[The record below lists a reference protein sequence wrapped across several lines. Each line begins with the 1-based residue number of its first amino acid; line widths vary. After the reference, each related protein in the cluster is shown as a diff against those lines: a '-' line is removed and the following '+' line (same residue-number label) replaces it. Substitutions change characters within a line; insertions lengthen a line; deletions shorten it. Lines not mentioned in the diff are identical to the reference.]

1 MSTHNLDINKYT
13 LEEIFGLFDLT
24 YNLTEESMR
33 AAKKKVLMIHP
44 DKSRLPP
51 SYFHF
56 YREAYDI
63 VLNIYKQKV
72 RQTEGAIN
80 SGIKPVY
87 QPFDHSDSGPDISKK
102 MAKSVAE
109 SVAERVAKASDS
121 KGSHAFNNKF
131 NDLYDK
137 NMVRKADTSRYDW
150 FRQSDSVYDDFS
162 QKQVNPKNMGSE
174 LEAIKQKQAALQVYR
189 GVQEMNASGQIGTSY
204 FEEDDGAEY
213 VSSDVFSKLKFD
225 DLRKVHKDQTV
236 FAVSESDLNKRVQY
250 KSVDQ
255 FVRDRDGGN
264 QAPLSKIEAAQLLER
279 QQKEKEQL
287 IMNKQHRD
295 FMLQKEY
302 ESKQQAVR
310 AAFLQLRN

>member
-150 FRQSDSVYDDFS
+150 FRQSNSVYDDFS

>member
-1 MSTHNLDINKYT
+1 MSSHNLDINKYS

-24 YNLTEESMR
+24 YNLTEDSMR

-51 SYFHF
+51 EYFHF
-56 YREAYDI
+56 YREAYEI
-63 VLNIYKQKV
+63 VLNIYKQKA
-72 RQTEGAIN
+72 RQTEGALN
-80 SGIKPVY
+80 GNPVY
-87 QPFDHSDSGPDISKK
+87 KPLDHEESRPDISKK
-102 MAKSVAE
+102 MAE
-109 SVAERVAKASDS
+109 SVLSNAGTSVSGTSNAGTS
-121 KGSHAFNNKF
+121 KNQNAFNNKF

-150 FRQSDSVYDDFS
+150 FRQADSVFDDFS
-162 QKQVNPKNMGSE
+162 QKQVNPKNMGTE

-189 GVQEMNASGQIGTSY
+189 GVQEMNASGSRGTSY
-204 FEEDDGAEY
+204 FEEDDGADY

-264 QAPLSKIEAAQLLER
+264 QAPLSKMEASQLLER

-302 ESKQQAVR
+302 EAKQQAVR
-310 AAFLQLRN
+310 AAFLQLK

>member
-1 MSTHNLDINKYT
+1 MSQHNLDINKYS

-24 YNLTEESMR
+24 YDLTEESMR

-51 SYFHF
+51 TYFHF

-63 VLNIYKQKV
+63 VLNIYKQKA
-72 RQTEGAIN
+72 RQTEGAT
-80 SGIKPVY
+80 SGNGSGKPVY
-87 QPFDHSDSGPDISKK
+87 TPLNSGDYEPDISKK
-102 MAKSVAE
+102 MAE
-109 SVAERVAKASDS
+109 TT
-121 KGSHAFNNKF
+121 KGKGANGAQVFNSKF
-131 NDLYDK
+131 NELYDK

-150 FRQSDSVYDDFS
+150 FRQADSVYDDFS

-189 GVQEMNASGQIGTSY
+189 GVQEMNASGPRGTSY
-204 FEEDDGAEY
+204 FEEDDTSADY
-213 VSSDVFSKLKFD
+213 VSCDVFSKLKFD

-264 QAPLSKIEAAQLLER
+264 QAPLSKMEASQVLER

-287 IMNKQHRD
+287 MMNKQHRD

-302 ESKQQAVR
+302 EAKQKSVR
-310 AAFLQLRN
+310 AAFLQLK

>member
-1 MSTHNLDINKYT
+1 MSAHNLDINNYS

-24 YNLTEESMR
+24 YDLTEESMR

-56 YREAYDI
+56 YREAYEI
-63 VLNIYKQKV
+63 VLNIYKQKT
-72 RQTEGAIN
+72 RSSTGSKGHET
-80 SGIKPVY
+80 VY
-87 QPFDHSDSGPDISKK
+87 QPIHQ
-102 MAKSVAE
+102 AE
-109 SVAERVAKASDS
+109 SLPQEMTEAK
-121 KGSHAFNNKF
+121 GAFNSKF
-131 NDLYDK
+131 NELYDK
-137 NMVRKADTSRYDW
+137 NMVRKQDTSRYDW

-189 GVQEMNASGQIGTSY
+189 GVQEMNASGQSGTSY

>member
-1 MSTHNLDINKYT
+1 MTGSDNPIPSTTT
-13 LEEIFGLFDLT
+13 L
-24 YNLTEESMR
+24 
-33 AAKKKVLMIHP
+33 AKNRWIP
-44 DKSRLPP
+44 R
-51 SYFHF
+51 
-56 YREAYDI
+56 I
-63 VLNIYKQKV
+63 W
-72 RQTEGAIN
+72 
-80 SGIKPVY
+80 
-87 QPFDHSDSGPDISKK
+87 GP
-102 MAKSVAE
+102 
-109 SVAERVAKASDS
+109 
-121 KGSHAFNNKF
+121 
-131 NDLYDK
+131 
-137 NMVRKADTSRYDW
+137 
-150 FRQSDSVYDDFS
+150 
-162 QKQVNPKNMGSE
+162 
-174 LEAIKQKQAALQVYR
+174 VYR
-189 GVQEMNASGQIGTSY
+189 GVQEMNASGQSGTSY

-310 AAFLQLRN
+310 AAFLQLRNWMCVYKIL

>member
-1 MSTHNLDINKYT
+1 MSQHNLDINKYS

-24 YNLTEESMR
+24 YDLTEESMR

-51 SYFHF
+51 TYFHF

-72 RQTEGAIN
+72 RQTEGPSN
-80 SGIKPVY
+80 SKPIY
-87 QPFDHSDSGPDISKK
+87 KPLDHEESQPDISKK
-102 MAKSVAE
+102 MAE
-109 SVAERVAKASDS
+109 SAK
-121 KGSHAFNNKF
+121 GNGAFNSKF
-131 NDLYDK
+131 NELYDK

-150 FRQSDSVYDDFS
+150 FRQADSVYDDFS

-189 GVQEMNASGQIGTSY
+189 GVQEMNASGPRGTSY
-204 FEEDDGAEY
+204 FEEDDASSDY
-213 VSSDVFSKLKFD
+213 VSCDVFSKLKFD

-264 QAPLSKIEAAQLLER
+264 QAPLSKMEASQLLER

-302 ESKQQAVR
+302 EAKQKSVR
-310 AAFLQLRN
+310 AAFLQLHN

>member
-1 MSTHNLDINKYT
+1 MASTHNLDINTYS
-13 LEEIFGLFDLT
+13 LDEIFGLFDLN
-24 YNLTEESMR
+24 YNLTEDSMR

-44 DKSRLPP
+44 DKSRLPAN
-51 SYFHF
+51 YFLF
-56 YREAYDI
+56 YKQAYEI
-63 VLNIYKQKV
+63 VLNIYKQKSKFND
-72 RQTEGAIN
+72 GAN
-80 SGIKPVY
+80 NAPQQY
-87 QPFDHSDSGPDISKK
+87 TPDVEQHASIGNNGAPPADANISKK
-102 MAKSVAE
+102 FS
-109 SVAERVAKASDS
+109 
-121 KGSHAFNNKF
+121 NTKF
-131 NDLYDK
+131 NELYDQ
-137 NMVRKADTSRYDW
+137 NMVRKTDTSRFDW
-150 FRQSDSVYDDFS
+150 FRRDEPVMDDFS
-162 QKQVNPKNMGSE
+162 KRQVNPKNMGSE

-189 GVQEMNASGQIGTSY
+189 GVQEMNASGQSGTSY

>member
-44 DKSRLPP
+44 DKSKLPP

-56 YREAYDI
+56 YREAYEI
-63 VLNIYKQKV
+63 VLNIYKQKA
-72 RQTEGAIN
+72 RQTEGVLNAN
-80 SGIKPVY
+80 SVYKPL
-87 QPFDHSDSGPDISKK
+87 DHEESRPDISKK
-102 MAKSVAE
+102 MAEA
-109 SVAERVAKASDS
+109 ATGT
-121 KGSHAFNNKF
+121 GSNKNQNAFNNKF

-137 NMVRKADTSRYDW
+137 NMARKADTSRYDL
-150 FRQSDSVYDDFS
+150 FRQSDSVFDDFS
-162 QKQVNPKNMGSE
+162 QKQVNPKNMGTE

-189 GVQEMNASGQIGTSY
+189 GVQEMNASGQSGTSY

-236 FAVSESDLNKRVQY
+236 FAVSE
-250 KSVDQ
+250 
-255 FVRDRDGGN
+255 
-264 QAPLSKIEAAQLLER
+264 
-279 QQKEKEQL
+279 
-287 IMNKQHRD
+287 
-295 FMLQKEY
+295 
-302 ESKQQAVR
+302 
-310 AAFLQLRN
+310 

>member
-13 LEEIFGLFDLT
+13 LEEIYGLFDLT

-150 FRQSDSVYDDFS
+150 FRQSNSVYDDFS

>member
-72 RQTEGAIN
+72 RQTEGIINGN

-87 QPFDHSDSGPDISKK
+87 QPFDHGDSGPDISKK
-102 MAKSVAE
+102 MAESVAE
-109 SVAERVAKASDS
+109 SVAKASDS

-137 NMVRKADTSRYDW
+137 NMVRKADTWDAT
-150 FRQSDSVYDDFS
+150 
-162 QKQVNPKNMGSE
+162 K
-174 LEAIKQKQAALQVYR
+174 
-189 GVQEMNASGQIGTSY
+189 
-204 FEEDDGAEY
+204 
-213 VSSDVFSKLKFD
+213 
-225 DLRKVHKDQTV
+225 
-236 FAVSESDLNKRVQY
+236 
-250 KSVDQ
+250 
-255 FVRDRDGGN
+255 
-264 QAPLSKIEAAQLLER
+264 
-279 QQKEKEQL
+279 
-287 IMNKQHRD
+287 
-295 FMLQKEY
+295 
-302 ESKQQAVR
+302 
-310 AAFLQLRN
+310 

>member
-24 YNLTEESMR
+24 YNLTDESMR
-33 AAKKKVLMIHP
+33 TAKKKVLMIHP

-80 SGIKPVY
+80 GNSGIKPVY

-102 MAKSVAE
+102 MAESVAE
-109 SVAERVAKASDS
+109 SVAKASDS

-150 FRQSDSVYDDFS
+150 FRQADSVFDDFS
-162 QKQVNPKNMGSE
+162 QKQVNPKNMGTE

-189 GVQEMNASGQIGTSY
+189 GVQEMNASGSRGTSY
-204 FEEDDGAEY
+204 FEEDDGADY

-264 QAPLSKIEAAQLLER
+264 QAPLSKMEASQLLER

-302 ESKQQAVR
+302 EAKQQAVR
-310 AAFLQLRN
+310 AAFLQLK

>member
-1 MSTHNLDINKYT
+1 MSAHNLDINNYS

-24 YNLTEESMR
+24 YDLTEESMR

-56 YREAYDI
+56 YREAYEI
-63 VLNIYKQKV
+63 VLNIYKQKT
-72 RQTEGAIN
+72 RSSTGSKGHET
-80 SGIKPVY
+80 VY
-87 QPFDHSDSGPDISKK
+87 QPIHQ
-102 MAKSVAE
+102 AE
-109 SVAERVAKASDS
+109 SLPQEMTEAK
-121 KGSHAFNNKF
+121 GAFNSKF
-131 NDLYDK
+131 NELYDK
-137 NMVRKADTSRYDW
+137 NMVRKQDTSRYDW

-189 GVQEMNASGQIGTSY
+189 GVQEMNASGQSGTSY
-204 FEEDDGAEY
+204 FEEDDGADY